1 MSSHQPFPFPPGS
14 LEEKAERIYWENKA
28 KEEKES
34 LSRSPF
40 HHELSSAAI
49 ELVTR
54 HADIPVEE
62 LQCKLDFLENYLLKV
77 SGKD

>member
-1 MSSHQPFPFPPGS
+1 MSSHTPFPFPPGS
-14 LEEKAERIYWENKA
+14 SEEKAERIYWENKA

-34 LSRSPF
+34 LRRSPF
-40 HHELSSAAI
+40 HQELSSAAI

-54 HADIPVEE
+54 HAGIPVEE
-62 LQCKLDFLENYLLKV
+62 LQYKLDFLENYLLKV